1 MKRLTTIPLMAALLL
16 ITSCNNGQESPLQDS
31 TVQINLTS
39 LDRYPQNMQLTYGL
53 YPKNGNSAVSRS
65 AGTEIRTL
73 PFPAGTSPV
82 IDIPLNGTE
91 TYDIILW
98 LQPEDCKAFNTEDL
112 KSVSIDYSKFKGTED
127 IWYAVLDDV
136 SSRNGTP
143 LKIDLH
149 SPFTQVSVLT
159 SPEDAEAAAR
169 CGLDVDSIR
178 SEVVFNQC
186 PDVFHPFSGTVSY
199 SGNTKSLNI
208 PSFHSPDST
217 FTTEKGSYRYL
228 STVRFFSEKKQT
240 ASFNVMLHA
249 GGFDPIS
256 VPMYNVPV
264 ERESCINI
272 LGEYLTADV
281 TFNITIEPGFE
292 GEENVSNNQ

>member
-1 MKRLTTIPLMAALLL
+1 MKRLTTIPLMAALLF
-16 ITSCNNGQESPLQDS
+16 ITSCNNEQESTLQDS

-39 LDRYPQNMQLTYGL
+39 LDRYPQNMLLTYGL
-53 YPKNGNSAVSRS
+53 YPKNGNNAVSRS
-65 AGTEIRTL
+65 AYTEIRTL
-73 PFPAGTSPV
+73 PLPTGTNPV
-82 IDIPLNGTE
+82 IDIPLTGTD

-98 LQPEDCKAFNTEDL
+98 IQPEDCKAFNTDDL
-112 KSVSIDYSKFKGTED
+112 KSVTIDYSKFKGTEE
-127 IWYAVLDDV
+127 IWYTVLDDV
-136 SSRNGTP
+136 NSRSGTP
-143 LKIDLH
+143 LKIELH

-159 SPEDAEAAAR
+159 SSGDAEAAAR

-178 SEVVFNQC
+178 SEIIFNER

-199 SGNTKSLNI
+199 SGDTKSLKV
-208 PSFHSPDST
+208 PSFHSPDSM

-228 STVRFFSEKKQT
+228 STARFFSEKKQT
-240 ASFNVMLHA
+240 TSFNVMLHT
-249 GGFDPIS
+249 GNFDPIS

-264 ERESCINI
+264 ERGSCINI

-292 GEENVSNNQ
+292 GEKNISNNQ